1 MTPKEDEIFMKIT
14 NADIYKEILAIQDV
28 QAKAAKVQ
36 GETLEQVKY
45 TNWRVTKLE
54 EKSLWLWIGNHPF
67 KFVAFVL
74 TLISVLKL
82 NIPEILSNF
91 F

>member
-45 TNWRVTKLE
+45 TN
-54 EKSLWLWIGNHPF
+54 
-67 KFVAFVL
+67 
-74 TLISVLKL
+74 
-82 NIPEILSNF
+82 
-91 F
+91 